1 MHYWRVNHYI
11 VSYDAGINTSEVKGA
26 ENIAIDTQGR
36 LNSVIGHRAKCTG
49 APIYTTTPG
58 FQVRGRG
65 AHLKKMRRAEGGAKI
80 YFFPILGGVR
90 AGYAPPPP
98 GSAPALTG
106 IKM

>member
-1 MHYWRVNHYI
+1 
-11 VSYDAGINTSEVKGA
+11 VSYDAGINTSEVKGV

-65 AHLKKMRRAEGGAKI
+65 AYLKNMRRAEGGAKI
-80 YFFPILGGVR
+80 YFFQ
-90 AGYAPPPP
+90 Y
-98 GSAPALTG
+98 
-106 IKM
+106 

>member
-1 MHYWRVNHYI
+1 M
-11 VSYDAGINTSEVKGA
+11 SYDAGINTSEVKGA

-58 FQVRGRG
+58 FHVRGRG
-65 AHLKKMRRAEGGAKI
+65 AYLKKMRRAEGGAKI
-80 YFFPILGGVR
+80 YLFPILGGC
-90 AGYAPPPP
+90 APGTPPPPP